1 MKQIGLPLNFKTLE
15 IGDKV
20 RILSKSVGGC
30 FLPFGTWS
38 KGNVGYVES
47 ISLRANEIRFY
58 YLKKE
63 EHLYAEPGAF
73 LREDLEIVY

>member
-20 RILSKSVGGC
+20 RILSKSAGEC
-30 FLPFGTWS
+30 RLPFGTWS
-38 KGNVGYVES
+38 KGNVGYVEN
-47 ISLRANEIRFY
+47 INVRANRYIFY
-58 YLKKE
+58 YLNKE